1 MIRTFVCR
9 VLPIVLLGLAVAPVA
24 AQVPLANV
32 AVAPGDG
39 NRDPNWDWTQDLTYT
54 IFPAGAAATNVQLP
68 YYANTGPAAGD
79 LNVSPDR
86 DIYPAD
92 GWVLVLRNF
101 GSLTTPTPLPFF
113 MLYNKY
119 RGILRVFY
127 WYPQS
132 STMTRAAA
140 KIYFQTSTL
149 DKTAAHLTFSGP
161 NAEYVNSYDLDK
173 AQVAIA
179 EMAPFQW
186 SYFDF
191 DVSGYDPNVP
201 SKVDPTFII
210 DIYALNVADINIEGT
225 IKTDTGTT
233 TVAKPESGNTIQNY
247 INGVIS
253 LYDKPAKRYKQ
264 ISDAKT
270 QFDQMAN
277 ANPSTWWGSYLKSI
291 GGLLGKDW
299 FKALGPVAGF
309 VEAILGFG
317 SGSGN
322 HTPLLINATVKLNG
336 SLTQQGLIG
345 EILLRLP
352 GAQHASPVPD
362 ANNNLLPLYDKP
374 LGIFNLLSAPLLS
387 NTNQDQSYVCKIP
400 FTNQTRVE
408 ICRKSNEQRLARVDY
423 VVNPD
428 SGLELEALDAAYLR
442 ANALPDFYAVGGNDG
457 YRPLC
462 EATQTKVRTSYFGC
476 PPSSLAF
483 CPEDN
488 TLPTAEQRTVGLRVR
503 LRVIG
508 STTIEPT
515 LVLRKY
521 QPTVTGSTATYACS
535 APGAANP
542 FKYLRARDQYLAC
555 WGIAGQISSNCND
568 VSEINDKQLCF
579 GMSTSTQTPCI
590 GTTMTDRNLQL
601 ACFGMSVA
609 PSYPSNCR
617 DITDAGMR
625 DFCYSVS
632 SWGTWANCSGVP
644 FAVDRALCQAMTYR
658 DSSYC
663 ATLTNANDKWFCY
676 GVSSRTN
683 SYCGNIV
690 Q

>member
-1 MIRTFVCR
+1 MTRAFFRR
-9 VLPIVLLGLAVAPVA
+9 VVPILLFILAVAPVA

-39 NRDPNWDWTQDLTYT
+39 NRDPNWDWTQDLAYT
-54 IFPAGAAATNVQLP
+54 LFPVGQGAVNVQLP

-86 DIYPAD
+86 DIFPAD

-101 GSLTTPTPLPFF
+101 GSLTTPTPLPFY

-119 RGILRVFY
+119 RGILRLFY
-127 WYPQS
+127 WYPQTS
-132 STMTRAAA
+132 LMTRAAA
-140 KIYFQTSTL
+140 KLSFQGSTL

-161 NAEYVNSYDLDK
+161 TAEYVNSYDLDK
-173 AQVAIA
+173 SQVAIS

-201 SKVDPTFII
+201 SKIDPTFII
-210 DIYALNVADINIEGT
+210 EIYSLNVSDINIEGT
-225 IKTDTGTT
+225 IKTDTGTA
-233 TVAKPESGNTIQNY
+233 TVAKPEAGNNIQNY
-247 INGVIS
+247 INGVLS

-264 ISDAKT
+264 ISDAKA

-277 ANPSTWWGSYLKSI
+277 ANPNTWWGSYLKSI

-322 HTPLLINATVKLNG
+322 HTPLMINATVKLNG
-336 SLTQQGLIG
+336 SLTAQALIG
-345 EILLRLP
+345 NILLRLP
-352 GAQHASPVPD
+352 GAQHASPVSD
-362 ANNNLLPLYDKP
+362 ANNNLLPLYDQP
-374 LGIFNLLSAPLLS
+374 LGIFNLLSPPLLA
-387 NTNQDQSYVCKIP
+387 NTNQNLVFGCRDF
-400 FTNQTRVE
+400 FTNQLTTDT
-408 ICRKSNEQRLARVDY
+408 CRKSNQQRLARVEY
-423 VVNPD
+423 VVSPYA
-428 SGLELEALDAAYLR
+428 GLELEALDAAYLR
-442 ANALPDFYAVGGNDG
+442 ANALPDFFVQGSSDG
-457 YRPLC
+457 YRPVC
-462 EATQTKVRTSYFGC
+462 ELTQTVVQTNFGAC
-476 PPSSLAF
+476 PPGTIF
-483 CPEDN
+483 CPEPH
-488 TLPTAEQRTVGLRVR
+488 TPPSAEVRTVGLRAR
-503 LRVIG
+503 LRATASPSV
-508 STTIEPT
+508 EPT
-515 LVLRKY
+515 LLIREY
-521 QPTVTGSTATYACS
+521 NPAVTSSSLTFPCS
-535 APGAANP
+535 APGSANP
-542 FKYLRARDQYLAC
+542 FKYPKARDQYLAC
-555 WGIAGQISSNCND
+555 WGIAGQISSNCD
-568 VSEINDKQLCF
+568 TVSEINDKQLCK

-609 PSYPSNCR
+609 PNYPSNCR

-632 SWGTWANCSGVP
+632 SWGTWATCSGVSFP
-644 FAVDRALCQAMTYR
+644 ADKALCQALTYR
-658 DSSYC
+658 NSSYC
-663 ATLTNANDKWFCY
+663 ATITNANDKWFCY
-676 GVSSRTN
+676 GVSSRIN